1 MKAVMPD
8 GSRCFFFSASD
19 QAKIAGGTAA
29 KLFKFA

>member
-1 MKAVMPD
+1 MAYVPH
-8 GSRCFFFSASD
+8 FSAAD